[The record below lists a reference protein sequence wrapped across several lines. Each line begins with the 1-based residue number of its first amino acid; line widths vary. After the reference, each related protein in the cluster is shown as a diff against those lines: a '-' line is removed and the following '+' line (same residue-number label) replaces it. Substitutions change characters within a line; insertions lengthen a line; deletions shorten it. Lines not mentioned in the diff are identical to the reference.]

1 MPRISTFVRGWDLG
15 MQLGIEQQA
24 GILTHLSFVATEVVH
39 VCLAIPQTSNLIPK
53 NRYNYYCGCCL
64 VDVADSVDVAMV
76 TVVSY
81 Y

>member
-1 MPRISTFVRGWDLG
+1 MGSGDATRHRSASWHI
-15 MQLGIEQQA
+15 
-24 GILTHLSFVATEVVH
+24 LSFVATEVVH